1 MEDENTIVNNNTN
14 NVLRNEDSE
23 IYIDIP
29 IDIDIS
35 YNGEIE

>member
-23 IYIDIP
+23 IY
-29 IDIDIS
+29 
-35 YNGEIE
+35 NGEIE

>member
-23 IYIDIP
+23 IDIDIP
-29 IDIDIS
+29 IDMDML

>member
-23 IYIDIP
+23 IDIDIP
-29 IDIDIS
+29 TDIDMS

>member
-1 MEDENTIVNNNTN
+1 MEDENTITN

-23 IYIDIP
+23 IDIDIP
-29 IDIDIS
+29 IDMDIS

>member
-23 IYIDIP
+23 IDIDIP

-35 YNGEIE
+35 YNGEME